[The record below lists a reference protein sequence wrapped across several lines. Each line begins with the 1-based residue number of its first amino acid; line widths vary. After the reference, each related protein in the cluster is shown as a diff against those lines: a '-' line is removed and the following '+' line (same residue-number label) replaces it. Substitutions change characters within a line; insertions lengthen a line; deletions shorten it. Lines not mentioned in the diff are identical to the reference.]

1 MKYIYTDSLNLLFK
15 HLSTHQELLTM
26 VFLVSE
32 TPHSDPKEWTAC
44 IDLKEWTVY
53 FRTHQ

>member
-15 HLSTHQELLTM
+15 HLSIHQELLTM

-32 TPHSDPKEWTAC
+32 TPHSDPKEWTVC